1 MTIRSD
7 HRSVRRAHE
16 VAAEPSHP
24 VALVQDLDQLRHLQ
38 LMRRLLLDAD
48 IALAR
53 RMLMALE
60 QELMQAR
67 QQLSEQADTVKR
79 QREASLHQRQ
89 AQAAYMSTVN
99 RWLSDER
106 KLIHALEQKKN
117 DVLTQA
123 QQVQDAEHQLE
134 ERRQR
139 RRRIESRR
147 LKYEEIRDAMTQ
159 A

>member
-1 MTIRSD
+1 MTRSD
-7 HRSVRRAHE
+7 HLSERRPHE
-16 VAAEPSHP
+16 VAVEPSHP

-53 RMLMALE
+53 RVLEALE
-60 QELMQAR
+60 QQLMQAR
-67 QQLSEQADTVKR
+67 QQLAEQTDAVKR
-79 QREASLHQRQ
+79 QRDLLLLERQ

-106 KLIHALEQKKN
+106 KLILSLEQKKN
-117 DVLTQA
+117 DVMDQA
-123 QQVQDAEHQLE
+123 QQVQVAEHQLE
-134 ERRQR
+134 ESRQR

>member
-1 MTIRSD
+1 MTRSD
-7 HRSVRRAHE
+7 HRSERRPHE
-16 VAAEPSHP
+16 VAVEPSHP

-53 RMLMALE
+53 RVLEALE
-60 QELMQAR
+60 QQLMQAR
-67 QQLSEQADTVKR
+67 QQLAEQTDAVKR
-79 QREASLHQRQ
+79 QRDLLLLERQ

-106 KLIHALEQKKN
+106 KLILSLEQKKN
-117 DVLTQA
+117 DVMDQA
-123 QQVQDAEHQLE
+123 QQVQVAEHQLE
-134 ERRQR
+134 ESRQR

>member
-1 MTIRSD
+1 MTRSD
-7 HRSVRRAHE
+7 HRSERRPHE
-16 VAAEPSHP
+16 VAVEPSHP

-53 RMLMALE
+53 RVLEALE
-60 QELMQAR
+60 QQLMQAR
-67 QQLSEQADTVKR
+67 QQLAEQTDAVNR
-79 QREASLHQRQ
+79 QRDLLLLERQ

-106 KLIHALEQKKN
+106 KLILSLEQKKS
-117 DVLTQA
+117 DVMDQA
-123 QQVQDAEHQLE
+123 QQVQVAEHQLE
-134 ERRQR
+134 ESRQR

>member
-1 MTIRSD
+1 MIRSD
-7 HRSVRRAHE
+7 LRSVRRSHE
-16 VAAEPSHP
+16 VATESSFP
-24 VALVQDLDQLRHLQ
+24 VALVRDLDQLLHLQ

-60 QELMQAR
+60 QQLMQAR
-67 QQLSEQADTVKR
+67 RQLMEQAEAVSR
-79 QREASLHQRQ
+79 QRELSLLERK

-106 KLIHALEQKKN
+106 KLILALEQKKN
-117 DVLTQA
+117 DLFDQA
-123 QQVQDAEHQLE
+123 RQMQVAESELE

-147 LKYEEIRDAMTQ
+147 LKYEEIRDAVMQ

>member
-1 MTIRSD
+1 MTRLD
-7 HRSVRRAHE
+7 NRSVRRPHE
-16 VAAEPSHP
+16 VAVEPSHP

-53 RMLMALE
+53 RVLEALE
-60 QELMQAR
+60 QQLMQAR
-67 QQLSEQADTVKR
+67 QQLAEQTDAVNR
-79 QREASLHQRQ
+79 QRDLLLLERQ

-106 KLIHALEQKKN
+106 KLILSLEQKKS
-117 DVLTQA
+117 DVMDQA
-123 QQVQDAEHQLE
+123 QQVQVAKHQLE
-134 ERRQR
+134 ESRRR

>member
-1 MTIRSD
+1 MTRSD
-7 HRSVRRAHE
+7 HRSVRRPHE
-16 VAAEPSHP
+16 VAVEPSHP

-53 RMLMALE
+53 RVLEALE
-60 QELMQAR
+60 QQLMQAR
-67 QQLSEQADTVKR
+67 QQLAEQTDAVKR
-79 QREASLHQRQ
+79 QRDLLLLERQ
-89 AQAAYMSTVN
+89 VQAAYMSTVN

-106 KLIHALEQKKN
+106 KLILSLEQKKN
-117 DVLTQA
+117 DVMDQA
-123 QQVQDAEHQLE
+123 QQVQVAEHQLE
-134 ERRQR
+134 ESRQR

>member
-1 MTIRSD
+1 MTRLD
-7 HRSVRRAHE
+7 HRSARRPHE
-16 VAAEPSHP
+16 VAVEPSYP
-24 VALVQDLDQLRHLQ
+24 LALAQDLDQLRHLQ

-60 QELMQAR
+60 QQLNQAR
-67 QQLSEQADTVKR
+67 QQLSEQADAVKK
-79 QREASLHQRQ
+79 QRDVSLLERQ

-106 KLIHALEQKKN
+106 KLILALAQKKN
-117 DVLTQA
+117 DVIAQA
-123 QQVQDAEHQLE
+123 QQVQAAEHQLE

-147 LKYEEIRDAMTQ
+147 LKYDEIRDAMTQ